1 MSALHAKL
9 ESLLFASTRPLTVK
23 KLADLVKEKPAAVE
37 AALAELVVEYAK
49 RPGVRLVRS
58 GNEYQMTTA
67 PEQSKLVADFL
78 KEELTGELTRPQLE
92 TLTIICYRAPVSK
105 AEIEM
110 IRGINC
116 SLILRNL
123 AMRGLVEAEEDAKL
137 LTTRYRPT
145 VDLLKY
151 LGIASVGE
159 LPDYDRLHN
168 AAPINDLLK
177 KKDV

>member
-1 MSALHAKL
+1 MTLLHAKL
-9 ESLLFASTRPLTVK
+9 ESLLFASTRPLTAK
-23 KLADLVKEKPAAVE
+23 KLSDLIKEKTAAVE
-37 AALAELVVEYAK
+37 TALAELVVEYAK
-49 RPGVRLVRS
+49 RPGVRLVRNGS
-58 GNEYQMTTA
+58 EYQMTTA

-92 TLTIICYRAPVSK
+92 TLTIICFRAPVSK

-123 AMRGLVEAEEDAKL
+123 AMRGLVEVEEDAKL

-145 VDLLKY
+145 IDLLKF
-151 LGIASVGE
+151 LGVASVAE
-159 LPDYDRLHN
+159 LPDYDRLHS
-168 AAPINDLLK
+168 AAPIDDLLK
-177 KKDV
+177 KKEV